1 MPAMIDYATLCRAI
15 EDWKAGQQPAAIKTP
30 SRVPTRPAED
40 DEGVVEYS
48 AMYEIGE
55 PAKEEVG
62 DSTVIYQLPD
72 YEGEGEAEA
81 EPDGDVEIADEER

>member
-1 MPAMIDYATLCRAI
+1 MPAIMIDYATLCRAI
-15 EDWKAGQQPAAIKTP
+15 EDWKAGQKPAAIKPPTP
-30 SRVPTRPAED
+30 NRVPTRPVEEEEA
-40 DEGVVEYS
+40 VVEYS

-72 YEGEGEAEA
+72 YEGEGDA
-81 EPDGDVEIADEER
+81 DGEVELADDER